1 VIFPGLHLLVTAA
14 YGALLVIPGPVKQG
28 LGDHCQYI
36 ARTRRAARIARTKA
50 HRVHARRT

>member
-1 VIFPGLHLLVTAA
+1 VIFPGLHLLVTTA

>member
-1 VIFPGLHLLVTAA
+1 VIVPGLHLLVTTA